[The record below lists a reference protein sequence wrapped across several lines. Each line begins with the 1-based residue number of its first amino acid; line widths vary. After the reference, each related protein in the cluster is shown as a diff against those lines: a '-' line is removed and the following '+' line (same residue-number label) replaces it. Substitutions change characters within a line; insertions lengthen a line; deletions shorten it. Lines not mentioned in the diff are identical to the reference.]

1 MHMKTGHYTKLK
13 WFTFLPLLVCIL
25 GRLSAQPVLTGIGVF
40 GTDSSG
46 ASDNSGEW
54 NTVPSDR
61 FVDVFLSS
69 GSSLSGPF
77 INGPADAGAA
87 ISLSLVPGQ
96 YTYRLFGGS
105 GTADSYHAIS
115 LCFNGS
121 STPAISALAATQYSA
136 NSPPGFQ
143 ANGSPL
149 AYDLNMNLATGANSL
164 SFQQGN
170 TLVTLTQYSWAD
182 PTCYNVDRISA
193 PFGSYGVIGQ
203 DGVPDW
209 VGEIT
214 LNVTTVPEPASCSL
228 LLMALGGIILI
239 RASRAHSR
247 NSRATHI
254 SVHQC

>member
-1 MHMKTGHYTKLK
+1 MKTRLHEKLK
-13 WFTFLPLLVCIL
+13 SFTVLISTAAIL
-25 GRLSAQPVLTGIGVF
+25 WRCSLSAQPVLSGIGVF
-40 GTDSSG
+40 GCDSSG
-46 ASDNSGEW
+46 LPDNSGEW
-54 NTVPSDR
+54 NTVPGDR

-87 ISLSLVPGQ
+87 ISLTMLPGQ

-105 GTADSYHAIS
+105 GSPDSYHAIS

-121 STPAISALAATQYSA
+121 AQPGISAFAATQYSPS
-136 NSPPGFQ
+136 SPAPGFQ
-143 ANGSPL
+143 ANGNPN
-149 AYDLNMNLATGANSL
+149 AYDLNMNVAPGANSL

-193 PFGSYGVIGQ
+193 PFGSYGAIGQ

-209 VGEIT
+209 VGEIS
-214 LNVTTVPEPASCSL
+214 LSVTTVPEPGSCTLIL
-228 LLMALGGIILI
+228 LALGGRFLLP
-239 RASRAHSR
+239 RRSSR
-247 NSRATHI
+247 N
-254 SVHQC
+254 